1 MLCVRGTIM
10 TSGDPTTHPILTRA
24 ASGIAPIDRNVRWL
38 SHVTVE
44 AIMSIEPTSN
54 GEQQGPPPS
63 DSWREVG
70 TQLQELVS
78 RISASFRTAWSEERS
93 ATPDQPENEETARRL
108 EDDLRDSADRLERV
122 FRRVASETEQER
134 SATLKTTRAASS
146 RSLGD
151 ARDIAARGLRTLNEQ
166 LDQLAKNLERE
177 QADREKKDDNQPP
190 SSPA

>member
-1 MLCVRGTIM
+1 M
-10 TSGDPTTHPILTRA
+10 TSGDRASHPILTRA

-38 SHVTVE
+38 SHITLE
-44 AIMSIEPTSN
+44 ANMSIEPTNN
-54 GEQQGPPPS
+54 GEQHEPPPS

-93 ATPDQPENEETARRL
+93 ATPDQPENEATARRL
-108 EDDLRDSADRLERV
+108 EDDLRESADRLERDYW
-122 FRRVASETEQER
+122 RVASEPERER

-146 RSLGD
+146 RSMGD
-151 ARDIAARGLRTLNEQ
+151 ARDIAARGLRSLNEQ

-177 QADREKKDDNQPP
+177 QADRDKKDDNQPP
-190 SSPA
+190 STPA